1 MAEDTN
7 PSKRDPSNAEKSFWI
22 RPWAL
27 LLLAMV
33 GALLLFLGVTGSRI
47 VRASAE
53 IPTKK
58 ADVIVVFGAAEYVG
72 HPSPV
77 FRARLDHGYELFQ
90 QGMAPVVITTGGSAQ
105 DPDFSEGGVGRDYLL
120 RRGVPDQALIAET
133 QGSDTAQSAA
143 RVANIMRANGMH
155 SCIAVS
161 DSYHVF
167 RIRALLEHEGVQVE
181 LAPRPESRPRHLWD
195 RFAAVMREVASYL
208 VWKVGLP

>member
-53 IPTKK
+53 LPTKK

-90 QGMAPVVITTGGSAQ
+90 QGMAPVAGTIYCGA
-105 DPDFSEGGVGRDYLL
+105 
-120 RRGVPDQALIAET
+120 
-133 QGSDTAQSAA
+133 
-143 RVANIMRANGMH
+143 
-155 SCIAVS
+155 
-161 DSYHVF
+161 VF
-167 RIRALLEHEGVQVE
+167 R
-181 LAPRPESRPRHLWD
+181 SRL
-195 RFAAVMREVASYL
+195 
-208 VWKVGLP
+208 